1 MPPRWARI
9 GRTSFEH
16 LRDLMFSLAA
26 ELFREV
32 RLGFFRVLAGGNAAV
47 YVDVLDALEREASER
62 HEGMSRDEA
71 LAIVSEVLARHPAFA
86 LEADEFD
93 GGPRDQ
99 FAALPLREKARRV
112 LDHLARPEIGWVLD
126 EQLPNWERVI
136 RFDAHGG
143 TLLEALRKIAR
154 PDAAVFTDKL
164 QGVCAALANHAALA
178 EAPFVHLEN
187 CLALAR
193 GGLSELRGIEKSL
206 KRLIE
211 RQREA
216 ATLGEIYS
224 VVFDQYAEQ
233 VGRTCYAELV
243 RAQLPAR
250 LDEARERVRALL
262 FDTER
267 LHQMQHEVMR
277 RDGLDPATAMA
288 RVRNRLDELARA
300 LDHVQPLADEID
312 RRTAEFTRRSLAR
325 SRYLQEVVGE
335 RRGQVQ
341 NFFEHINSAFA
352 GRRLSDLD
360 ELADLPPLLL
370 PDARLLAGRDSLY
383 EPPRRRTLEENAPV
397 DDEVTERMRD
407 GAKAQLGSVVRDS
420 LTVARAN
427 RLVEKL
433 PGGKGTRFTSG
444 ELPVRNDDDLADV
457 IALLLHAESGEAR
470 YRVEVPRTK
479 DDAAPDAE
487 FDRKLDCRLERF
499 FVIKK

>member
-1 MPPRWARI
+1 M
-9 GRTSFEH
+9 
-16 LRDLMFSLAA
+16 LSLAA
-26 ELFREV
+26 ELFLEV
-32 RLGFFRVLAGGNAAV
+32 DPGFFRVLAGRNAAV

-62 HEGMSRDEA
+62 HEGMSREEA

-86 LEADEFD
+86 LEENELDIA
-93 GGPRDQ
+93 PRDQ

-143 TLLEALRKIAR
+143 ILLEALRKIAR

-187 CLALAR
+187 CLTLAR

-206 KRLIE
+206 KRLTE

-216 ATLGEIYS
+216 ATLGEIYG

-243 RAQLPAR
+243 HAQLPAR

-288 RVRNRLDELARA
+288 RVRNRLGELARA

-335 RRGQVQ
+335 RRGQMQ
-341 NFFEHINSAFA
+341 NFFERINSAFA
-352 GRRLSDLD
+352 GRRLADLD

-370 PDARLLAGRDSLY
+370 PDVRLLAGRDSLY

-407 GAKAQLGSVVRDS
+407 GAKAQLGNVVRDS

-433 PGGKGTRFTSG
+433 PGGKGTRFASG
-444 ELPVRNDDDLADV
+444 DLPVRNDDDLADV
-457 IALLLHAESGEAR
+457 IALLLHAESGDAR
-470 YRVEVPRTK
+470 YRVEVPRAK
-479 DDAAPDAE
+479 DDAAPGAE